1 MGDTGNKETPSG
13 DQHSGVHR
21 YDKRIEELVEA
32 FSDQVERAGGKA
44 LDELAAV
51 AKSLAK
57 RLEDVAEQA
66 RRKRE
71 KENTGE

>member
-1 MGDTGNKETPSG
+1 MGETGNQETPQRDQPSG
-13 DQHSGVHR
+13 LDR